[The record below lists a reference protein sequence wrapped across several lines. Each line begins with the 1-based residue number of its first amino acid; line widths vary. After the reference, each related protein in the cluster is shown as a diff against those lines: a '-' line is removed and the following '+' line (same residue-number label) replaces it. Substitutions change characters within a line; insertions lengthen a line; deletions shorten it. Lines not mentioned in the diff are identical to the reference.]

1 MRHRIVRSYALA
13 ATERKRC
20 WSRSTTLRFAEKL
33 VWFWAPTVRSDAL
46 PPHESLGF
54 QSERWFAGALY
65 QYDAASA
72 GAIGRYGT
80 VGCEL

>member
-33 VWFWAPTVRSDAL
+33 VWF
-46 PPHESLGF
+46 
-54 QSERWFAGALY
+54 ERRLS
-65 QYDAASA
+65 AATHCLLMNRWDSKA
-72 GAIGRYGT
+72 S
-80 VGCEL
+80 V